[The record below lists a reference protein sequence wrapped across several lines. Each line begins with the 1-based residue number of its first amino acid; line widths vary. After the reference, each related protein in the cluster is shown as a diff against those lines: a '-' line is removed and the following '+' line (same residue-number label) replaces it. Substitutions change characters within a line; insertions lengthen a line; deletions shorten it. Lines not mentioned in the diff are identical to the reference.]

1 MSDMTVGSFAETGYI
16 VLPELLDGDRA
27 DELYRAFD
35 ELPLGGSPASVP
47 GAAPGRLQ
55 TNERALVR
63 DARFLDVV
71 REPALL
77 EAVEEA
83 LGADVHLLAYEAVE
97 IPAGGGKARDWHC
110 DFHFATDA
118 PLVVNTGIYLQDM
131 ADECG
136 PLYVIP
142 GSHRWNREP
151 EPDEVNAEL
160 PGEVKLTLP
169 RGSAVI
175 FHGRLWHTGSQN
187 RSSRPRR
194 VIFPYFGQAW
204 IRRMDDFYRDPLPPA
219 VLTSDDPVVQQLFG
233 LQRET
238 PVHGGTYTADNRD
251 WQ

>member
-1 MSDMTVGSFAETGYI
+1 MADRNDGGFAENGYV
-16 VLPELLDGDRA
+16 VLPRLLESGRA

-35 ELPLGGSPASVP
+35 QLPLGGSPSSVP

-63 DARFLDVV
+63 DPRFLDVL

-77 EAVEEA
+77 ETVEAA
-83 LGADVHLLAYEAVE
+83 LGGDVHLLAYEAIE
-97 IPAGGGKARDWHC
+97 IPAGGGRARDWHC

-131 ADECG
+131 EEESG
-136 PLYVIP
+136 PLHVVP

-151 EPDEVNAEL
+151 QPDEVHAEL

-169 RGSAVI
+169 RGSAVV

-187 RSSRPRR
+187 RSARPRR
-194 VIFPYFGQAW
+194 AIFPYFGQAW
-204 IRRMDDFYRDPLPPA
+204 IRRMDDFYRDPLPESI
-219 VLTSDDPVVQQLFG
+219 LTSGDPVLRQLFG
-233 LQRET
+233 FQPET
-238 PVHGGTYTADNRD
+238 AVHGATYTADNRD

>member
-1 MSDMTVGSFAETGYI
+1 MSETHDGQFAENGYI
-16 VLPELLDGDRA
+16 VLPGLLDSDTA

-35 ELPLGGSPASVP
+35 ELPLGGSPSSVP

-63 DARFLDVV
+63 DRRFLDVL

-77 EAVEEA
+77 EAVDDA
-83 LGADVHLLAYEAVE
+83 LGGDVHLLAYEAVE
-97 IPAGGGKARDWHC
+97 IPAGGGKVRDWHC

-131 ADECG
+131 EEECG
-136 PLYVIP
+136 PLVVVP

-151 EPDEVNAEL
+151 EPDEVNAEIS
-160 PGEVKLTLP
+160 GEVMLTLP
-169 RGSAVI
+169 RGSAVV

-187 RSSRPRR
+187 RSARPRR

-204 IRRMDDFYRDPLPPA
+204 IRRMDDFYCDPLPESILA
-219 VLTSDDPVVQQLFG
+219 TSDPVLQQLFG
-233 LQRET
+233 LRRET
-238 PVHGGTYTADNRD
+238 AVHGATYTADNRD